1 MELEIPIY
9 DVDYSKPVM
18 GHGNFTRQYDPDLGC
33 MIDKSIVQKKFE
45 LWNYVGKLGLLQ
57 GNFNTKQEKLMHYRA
72 ITLPLRDKTIYAYVN
87 FKFNNMPM
95 KMRYYQDI
103 MLNDKHDRI
112 LFASSNQIGK
122 SICLDVDAAVEFSI
136 DHGKEWVGILVS
148 KSLEQSKYQMDR
160 IKQMLKS
167 SNITYREESTE
178 DTKTGKRDSVGAIT
192 FTFYDIDNK
201 TPLYTNRLICC
212 PPTGSALGYP
222 TDRMWL
228 DEFDWWENIDQNW
241 FMQQVAIP
249 RTIETNGAIIIFS
262 NPNGKDKELYK
273 LWNEKYEDGTY
284 IWHRYNFNYWDK
296 PGANQHQFNKIT
308 ARMTRFQVD
317 STMLA
322 VFSQSAGAFFSYE
335 EIMDQIDKELCQKG
349 DMAGYGRETAW
360 FLDVGTVHD
369 QSCLIGG
376 YIEENPDNEEVP
388 LIKAFWIHK
397 YPVGYPLAR
406 VIGVDNQVDSTDGW
420 EDDANDNPSVKEV
433 LTEYGELGPD
443 DKVFYPMFGCDVT
456 GNSGLIPLFQS
467 IGIDPI
473 DITFSGKKKWNMYQ
487 RYQYYT
493 QMRYFKR
500 ATDRDGNTVMGS
512 DFTYQ
517 AQKLTIKKGT
527 STNYRQIHHESEDD
541 LDDTQDTISALIYL
555 IDNPD
560 LPSLSFDIMNN
571 QGKSM
576 LKDIEDD
583 KEKET
588 LKKNNPELKGQYIP
602 SYYNDGE
609 MQSWMDQQKNYT

>member
-1 MELEIPIY
+1 MELKIPEY
-9 DVDYSKPVM
+9 NVDYTKPVM
-18 GHGNFTRQYDPDLGC
+18 GLGNFSNKFDSDMKSDVDP
-33 MIDKSIVQKKFE
+33 KIVQSKFD

-57 GNFNTKQEKLMHYRA
+57 GNFRTKAEKLMHYRA

-103 MLNDKHDRI
+103 MLNDTHDRI

-136 DHGKEWVGILVS
+136 DHKKEWVGILVS

-167 SNITYREESTE
+167 SNITYREESTT

-192 FTFYDIDNK
+192 FTFYSVDGK

-262 NPNGKDKELYK
+262 NPNGKDRELYK

-296 PGANQHQFNKIT
+296 PGANQHQYDKIT
-308 ARMTRFQVD
+308 SRMTSFQKD

-322 VFSQSAGAFFSYE
+322 VFGRTSGSFFSHE
-335 EIMDQIDKELCQKG
+335 EIMDQIDNELCQKG

-369 QSCLIGG
+369 QSVLIGG
-376 YIEENPDNEEVP
+376 YIEENPENSDIP

-397 YPVGYPLAR
+397 YPQGYPLAR
-406 VIGVDNQVDSTDGW
+406 VVGVPNKIEGDDGW
-420 EDDANDNPSVKEV
+420 EDDAADNPSVLEV
-433 LTEYGELGPD
+433 LGLYSEEYDGKKYFPL
-443 DKVFYPMFGCDVT
+443 FGCDVT
-456 GNSGLIPLFQS
+456 GNAGMVPLFNAVNVNVV
-467 IGIDPI
+467 
-473 DITFSGKKKWNMYQ
+473 DITFSGKKKWHMAQ

-493 QMRYFKR
+493 
-500 ATDRDGNTVMGS
+500 
-512 DFTYQ
+512 
-517 AQKLTIKKGT
+517 
-527 STNYRQIHHESEDD
+527 
-541 LDDTQDTISALIYL
+541 
-555 IDNPD
+555 
-560 LPSLSFDIMNN
+560 
-571 QGKSM
+571 
-576 LKDIEDD
+576 
-583 KEKET
+583 
-588 LKKNNPELKGQYIP
+588 
-602 SYYNDGE
+602 
-609 MQSWMDQQKNYT
+609 